1 MDQRRY
7 NKFIVIFFIGSFLI
21 FSFLKDP
28 MYSLTE
34 SPDDVFYYLTYAR
47 ELAKGN
53 FFSWN
58 GIYPSTGFHP
68 LWLIISSVPFL
79 FTQNLSLIVPI
90 LSIFLLIC
98 FLFSLRSFN
107 KLLFLFKDQFIRY
120 IGLFMFSVLSAACFF
135 WYMETALSVTLFLIY
150 CSIAFL
156 NKDFKVSTSILL

>member
-98 FLFSLRSFN
+98 FLFSLRS
-107 KLLFLFKDQFIRY
+107 
-120 IGLFMFSVLSAACFF
+120 
-135 WYMETALSVTLFLIY
+135 
-150 CSIAFL
+150 
-156 NKDFKVSTSILL
+156 